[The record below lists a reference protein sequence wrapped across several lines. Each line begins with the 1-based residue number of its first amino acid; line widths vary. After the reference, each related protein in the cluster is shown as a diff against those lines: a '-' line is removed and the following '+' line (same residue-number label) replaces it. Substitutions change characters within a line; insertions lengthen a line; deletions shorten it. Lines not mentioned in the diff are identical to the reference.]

1 MRAPPITDDKA
12 RAPSF
17 GEFSALYFTEKQVA
31 AKTGTTNDYRDAWVI
46 GYTPNIAIGAWAGN
60 NDNSP
65 MIKKVAAFIVAPM
78 WHEVME
84 RAIEKYP
91 SEGFT
96 PAAPE
101 TEYDSLPAV
110 LRGKWNENLS
120 EGAHDILYWV
130 DKNNPRGGRP
140 ENPQRDSQFP
150 YWEYPVQAWFS
161 GSPLSAGAPL
171 QLPGGSFIITA
182 PQDGAVV
189 SGENAI
195 AISVFHPNPASVNRI
210 SYYLNDAP
218 IGESAAAP
226 FSLSFS
232 SPVRGSATLRAVAE
246 SSSGSETR
254 VISFTIQ

>member
-1 MRAPPITDDKA
+1 MVKTEGVLHFTIPVKDLDRSEKFYTEILGMEKIRRNDHMVFMRAGQDCFVLTYSEKPID
-12 RAPSF
+12 
-17 GEFSALYFTEKQVA
+17 
-31 AKTGTTNDYRDAWVI
+31 
-46 GYTPNIAIGAWAGN
+46 PN
-60 NDNSP
+60 P
-65 MIKKVAAFIVAPM
+65 
-78 WHEVME
+78 
-84 RAIEKYP
+84 
-91 SEGFT
+91 
-96 PAAPE
+96 
-101 TEYDSLPAV
+101 
-110 LRGKWNENLS
+110 